1 MNFPQFVD
9 TLMMAVKVA
18 ERATI
23 RMTFVARSSL
33 RLSVPAFDAVHEM
46 GRLAKLPVAVQE
58 ILPIMKPKHY
68 ATLAGTEFVQRM
80 SYLVESAAQLAVTVT
95 TMAFGHL
102 HMRKVC

>member
-1 MNFPQFVD
+1 
-9 TLMMAVKVA
+9 MMVVNMT
-18 ERATI
+18 ERTAI
-23 RMTFVARSSL
+23 WMTFVGHTSL
-33 RLSVPAFDAVHEM
+33 HLFVPASDAVHAM
-46 GRLAKLPVAVQE
+46 GRLAKLPIAVQE

-80 SYLVESAAQLAVTVT
+80 SYLVESAALLAVTVT